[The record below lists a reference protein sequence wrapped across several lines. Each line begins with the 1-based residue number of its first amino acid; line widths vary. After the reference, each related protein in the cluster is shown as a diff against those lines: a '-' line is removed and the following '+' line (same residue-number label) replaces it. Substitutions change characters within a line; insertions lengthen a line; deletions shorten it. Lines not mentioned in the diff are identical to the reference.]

1 MMYDHCRCK
10 RRRDRRRGEGEIVDS
25 DSKEERR
32 GEKQTN
38 KKLWI
43 WESERAS
50 ERVSDSGITT
60 KGPFFSTEKEKNL
73 RYVDYLLY
81 FMYLLIYLWI
91 SSLN

>member
-1 MMYDHCRCK
+1 MMYDHCRCE
-10 RRRDRRRGEGEIVDS
+10 RRRDRGGREIVDS

-50 ERVSDSGITT
+50 ERQRDYDKRT
-60 KGPFFSTEKEKNL
+60 FFLQKKKKNL

-81 FMYLLIYLWI
+81 FMYLLIYL
-91 SSLN
+91 

>member
-25 DSKEERR
+25 DSKEDRR
-32 GEKQTN
+32 GEEKNKQTRN
-38 KKLWI
+38 YGYG
-43 WESERAS
+43 RAS

-60 KGPFFSTEKEKNL
+60 KGPFFLQKKKKNL

-81 FMYLLIYLWI
+81 FMYLLIYL
-91 SSLN
+91 